1 VLDDL
6 IAPNLKII
14 FCGTA
19 AGSISAE
26 RKQYYA
32 GPGNK
37 FWSIIHKVG
46 LTPHQ
51 LSSRDYH
58 DLLKYGLGLTDVVK
72 GQSGNDS
79 AIDFQQSDPA
89 SLTEKILKYQP
100 SVLAFNGKKA
110 SQVFLGRKK
119 IAFGLQVEVIGTTRL
134 FVAPSTSGA
143 ANGYWDQD
151 IWFEL
156 AALVEGNI
164 T

>member
-1 VLDDL
+1 MLDDL

-19 AGSISAE
+19 AGPISAE

-37 FWSIIHKVG
+37 FWLIMHKVG

-89 SLTEKILKYQP
+89 SLTEKMLKYQP

-119 IAFGLQVEVIGTTRL
+119 IEFGLQVEVIGTTRL